1 MNFNNSARDK
11 NELHPSDTKIDRSH
25 SARDLSTDDDD
36 DCFIKFG
43 FASSSKEKDRAQQ
56 SSEQDQPAYLVEEI
70 DAITALFIYDIY
82 TKKQKSKL
90 NPKQRMRAVMS
101 PNSICDDIDR
111 FDSIYSCLIDQTS
124 SSQNHNLKKS
134 YRVQN
139 CLRDRFVTLPAIDAF
154 NEFQQNEQSRV
165 YEEKQ
170 AVLNRV
176 PFIPNIL
183 AHQRTCPF
191 YNLNE
196 IIKRIQDQLD

>member
-1 MNFNNSARDK
+1 MNINNSERDK
-11 NELHPSDTKIDRSH
+11 NKLHPGDTKIDRSH
-25 SARDLSTDDDD
+25 SARDLPTDDDD
-36 DCFIKFG
+36 DCFIKLG
-43 FASSSKEKDRAQQ
+43 FVSSSKERNQTQK
-56 SSEQDQPAYLVEEI
+56 SSEPEQPAYLVEEI
-70 DAITALFIYDIY
+70 DAITALFIYDVY
-82 TKKQKSKL
+82 TKKQKTKL
-90 NPKQRMRAVMS
+90 NPKQRMRAAMS

-124 SSQNHNLKKS
+124 SSQNRDLKKS

-139 CLRDRFVTLPAIDAF
+139 YLRDRFVTLPEIDAF
-154 NEFQQNEQSRV
+154 KEFQQNEQSRV

-196 IIKRIQDQLD
+196 IKRIQDQLN